1 MYKPPPGPEIVPFKY
16 AKTYV
21 SPHKIFPGRFH
32 LFELDDSFYGVKG
45 LQPAVPPKAAPGEI
59 GVYRPSSRP
68 LCGGETGTGDCKL
81 FSQSFGVSALIP
93 NKNVFEIYAYPF

>member
-1 MYKPPPGPEIVPFKY
+1 MYQPPPGPEIVPYKY

-45 LQPAVPPKAAPGEI
+45 LQPAVPPKAPGEI
-59 GVYRPSSRP
+59 GVYRPSSRT

-81 FSQSFGVSALIP
+81 FSQSFGVSALIL
-93 NKNVFEIYAYPF
+93 NNS